1 MMQIYDII
9 DLSQKI
15 EVVLCEKLTK
25 TFAEKRIFFMSRIRK
40 GEKWEKDFGK
50 RDILCNFAIN

>member
-15 EVVLCEKLTK
+15 GVVLCEKLTK
-25 TFAEKRIFFMSRIRK
+25 TFAEKRIFFMSRIKRK
-40 GEKWEKDFGK
+40 RNEGERFWQAGYFV
-50 RDILCNFAIN
+50 